1 MSLQTCWRCL
11 ARGSNQPHPTRWPP
25 QQPWNLYPS
34 LTAAFTTSSSLSA
47 LPPKK
52 KSKSPMLETNVKGA
66 KKTFVKKTKKRQ
78 KTDSSKRPEVGER
91 RALRKRIV
99 LSNTNA
105 LEVEGLKDI
114 NAQLM
119 IDESLRGQVL
129 GIPGPVVDQLR
140 AVEAFKVKQGWPL
153 FRRPAM
159 LMRKDTLDMAT
170 EIENISLGIRDK
182 TIRRVFVGER
192 GSGKTTMLLQAMTM
206 AFLKGWVVIN
216 VPEAQDLILG
226 HTEYGPL
233 PSTNPTLYTQR
244 TYTASLLNAISRANP
259 ILQDL
264 QLSQPPP
271 RTELPIPVPPNISLS
286 QLAHLGAQ
294 DPEIAWP
301 IFELLYRELTLPDR
315 PPLLLCM
322 DGLAHAM
329 RNTHYI
335 SNTYQPI
342 HAHQFTLINWFLSHL
357 SGESPLPNAG
367 LVLAATSE
375 SNSPPVPSLTLAL
388 AQLEGNAAVQK
399 NPFATYDARVLG
411 VFEQGGVQVRR
422 VGGLCKQ
429 EARGLMEY
437 WARSGVVRQRVDE
450 GFVGEKWSLS
460 GGGCVG
466 ELERAVVRM
475 RV

>member
-1 MSLQTCWRCL
+1 
-11 ARGSNQPHPTRWPP
+11 
-25 QQPWNLYPS
+25 
-34 LTAAFTTSSSLSA
+34 
-47 LPPKK
+47 
-52 KSKSPMLETNVKGA
+52 MLETNVKGA

-216 VPEAQDLILG
+216 VPEG
-226 HTEYGPL
+226 
-233 PSTNPTLYTQR
+233 TQR
-244 TYTASLLNAISRANP
+244 
-259 ILQDL
+259 
-264 QLSQPPP
+264 
-271 RTELPIPVPPNISLS
+271 
-286 QLAHLGAQ
+286 
-294 DPEIAWP
+294 
-301 IFELLYRELTLPDR
+301 
-315 PPLLLCM
+315 
-322 DGLAHAM
+322 
-329 RNTHYI
+329 
-335 SNTYQPI
+335 
-342 HAHQFTLINWFLSHL
+342 
-357 SGESPLPNAG
+357 
-367 LVLAATSE
+367 
-375 SNSPPVPSLTLAL
+375 LAL
-388 AQLEGNAAVQK
+388 
-399 NPFATYDARVLG
+399 
-411 VFEQGGVQVRR
+411 
-422 VGGLCKQ
+422 
-429 EARGLMEY
+429 
-437 WARSGVVRQRVDE
+437 
-450 GFVGEKWSLS
+450 
-460 GGGCVG
+460 
-466 ELERAVVRM
+466 
-475 RV
+475 